1 MALHVQTDLDEAIA
15 TFDRRAVESRVAAAD
30 QRAEEIRTSF
40 PATEWPSLAAERY
53 LRLGAHG

>member
-1 MALHVQTDLDEAIA
+1 MQTDLDEAIA